1 MTTLES
7 EDIAGYEVRLDLMYD
22 PGSHI
27 WVEVLGSGQAVVGLD
42 PLGVE
47 TSGTI
52 AALTFVPVGS
62 EVIRGEPLGSVEA
75 EKFVGPVVAPL
86 SGRVTKVNPD
96 VLLRPSL
103 VDAEPYDAWLVE
115 LEPSDL
121 ENESEYLV
129 QGVDDIRS
137 WFAAKVLEY
146 RKLGVLAE

>member
-1 MTTLES
+1 MTTKES
-7 EDIAGYEVRLDLMYD
+7 EKIAGYEVRLDLGYD
-22 PGSHI
+22 PTSHI
-27 WVEVLGSGQAVVGLD
+27 WVEVLESDRAVVGLD

-47 TSGTI
+47 TSGTM
-52 AALTFVPVGS
+52 AALAFVSVGS

-75 EKFVGPVVAPL
+75 EKFVGPVIAPL
-86 SGRVTKVNPD
+86 SGRVTKVNPE
-96 VLLRPSL
+96 VLVRPSL

-121 ENESEYLV
+121 ENESRYLV
-129 QGVDDIRS
+129 RGADDIRS